1 MLPGV
6 RKEGRKKNLTLIF
19 LSTSLDTVFMKAFS
33 SPPEFSVRIANEM
46 QILVYVYIYIYI
58 YIYICHYH
66 RPSAYCASETLIYL
80 RSSEN
85 VRRYSGLTKISYVI
99 CTY

>member
-1 MLPGV
+1 
-6 RKEGRKKNLTLIF
+6 LTLIF
-19 LSTSLDTVFMKAFS
+19 LSTSLVAVFVKALS

-46 QILVYVYIYIYI
+46 QILVY
-58 YIYICHYH
+58 ICPYH
-66 RPSAYCASETLIYL
+66 PSSAYCASDTLIYL

-85 VRRYSGLTKISYVI
+85 VRRYAELTKISYGI